1 MASCNLRASHIR
13 TSNLYLGIIRARD
26 PQRFNK
32 GTWTFG
38 NLPKYTGLMMFGLLN
53 KKWVLCCSRS
63 HFSLYGAKESV
74 SSNIQSGFVPDQ
86 DEVKSLITGICETDS
101 VAEFELKMDD
111 FHLYLTRDLVR
122 NSEAP
127 PSSSLPPASLEF
139 ATNPEETAQNGAVP
153 KACLAIPKP
162 MLSLE
167 RKPSLLERAA
177 NEGFA
182 ILQSPK
188 ASASTLL
195 SFPAPRHIV
204 GFFRRSRTIKGK
216 RAPPACEENQIVKE
230 GQVLCYID
238 QLGGEIPIESDVTGE
253 IIEILLEDGEPIGYD
268 DALIK
273 VLPSF
278 PGIKKLQ

>member
-1 MASCNLRASHIR
+1 
-13 TSNLYLGIIRARD
+13 
-26 PQRFNK
+26 
-32 GTWTFG
+32 
-38 NLPKYTGLMMFGLLN
+38 
-53 KKWVLCCSRS
+53 
-63 HFSLYGAKESV
+63 
-74 SSNIQSGFVPDQ
+74 
-86 DEVKSLITGICETDS
+86 
-101 VAEFELKMDD
+101 MDD

-188 ASASTLL
+188 
-195 SFPAPRHIV
+195 
-204 GFFRRSRTIKGK
+204 
-216 RAPPACEENQIVKE
+216 NQIVKE

-238 QLGGEIPIESDVTGE
+238 QLGGEIPIENPLVTMM
-253 IIEILLEDGEPIGYD
+253 
-268 DALIK
+268 
-273 VLPSF
+273 PSLRVKT
-278 PGIKKLQ
+278 PGNQKCSEEAHPHRFYETHKGTRHHEVASC